1 MPVIYRGQEIVRIYR
16 GVGGMDPVERARLVS
31 ERLNQLVRDPD
42 FDPTRLTV
50 SDRETYSELVH
61 DDRVLGVVTDEDA
74 QAIGRPRAEYARQV
88 RDRLA
93 EVITTTREELSVW
106 SIAIGLGRAALG
118 TGILAVLLWL
128 LARLGR
134 RLHQRVEVAYQ
145 RLTADPRVGRAAEV
159 RATRAQRRLHT
170 AVAIANTA
178 LAVAVVA
185 VWVQAMLQVL
195 PWSRPYARLVYR
207 YLSEPI
213 RTFWLGLLG
222 VVPNLFYLAVIALT
236 TFLVL
241 RLVRTVFKEI
251 EVGNIRLASFPDDWA
266 EPTYKLVR
274 TLVLAVAFI
283 GAFPYV
289 PGSQS
294 SAFQWISLFLGVL
307 VSLASSSALSN
318 IIAGTILTYTRAFRL
333 GNIVRIGETFG
344 EVTGKRLLVTQVR
357 TDKNVV
363 VSIPNSLILA
373 TQVLNYTTVA
383 AERGLIVHT
392 TVTGGYDVPW
402 RHMHELLIAA
412 ALSTEGVLED
422 PPPFVLQ
429 TALNDFA
436 VAYEINAFVASP
448 LSSPLSLPA
457 IYSALHANIQ
467 ETFNKAG
474 MELLSP
480 TYVALRDGNQMMLPD
495 AAPASRSREHHRE
508 LGQSCIDTDFRSAR
522 RNVMP
527 SLFMRNRSVFGCM
540 PSRSAALPMPLIR
553 QLHCRSVFSMC
564 MRWTASSVPEASGSR
579 SRRPSPNVASSCRVS
594 PVDRIKARS
603 TAFSSSRTLP
613 GQSCRASALITLS
626 GTLGDVA
633 PQFPLMIVDEE
644 PHQRGNVLSTL
655 AQGWHRDRKHVESI
669 VEIGPEL
676 PARHGRLQIMMRRR
690 DHANV
695 GTPGP

>member
-93 EVITTTREELSVW
+93 DVITTTREELSVW
-106 SIAIGLGRAALG
+106 SIAIGLGRAVLG

-134 RLHQRVEVAYQ
+134 RLHQRVEDAYQ

-159 RATRAQRRLHT
+159 RATRAKRRLHT

-185 VWVQAMLQVL
+185 VWVEVMLQVL

-344 EVTGKRLLVTQVR
+344 EVTGKRLLATQVR

-392 TVTGGYDVPW
+392 TVTGDYDVPW

-412 ALSTEGVLED
+412 ALSTEGLLED

-429 TALNDFA
+429 TALNDFS

-480 TYVALRDGNQMMLPD
+480 TYVALRDGNRMMLP
-495 AAPASRSREHHRE
+495 APHPPPDP
-508 LGQSCIDTDFRSAR
+508 GNITK
-522 RNVMP
+522 
-527 SLFMRNRSVFGCM
+527 
-540 PSRSAALPMPLIR
+540 
-553 QLHCRSVFSMC
+553 
-564 MRWTASSVPEASGSR
+564 SSVSR
-579 SRRPSPNVASSCRVS
+579 AL
-594 PVDRIKARS
+594 
-603 TAFSSSRTLP
+603 TRTSAP
-613 GQSCRASALITLS
+613 RAET
-626 GTLGDVA
+626 
-633 PQFPLMIVDEE
+633 
-644 PHQRGNVLSTL
+644 
-655 AQGWHRDRKHVESI
+655 
-669 VEIGPEL
+669 
-676 PARHGRLQIMMRRR
+676 
-690 DHANV
+690 
-695 GTPGP
+695 